1 MAATLGRDTPV
12 MGGGSVVGRRSG
24 EKRGGSDHDYEVRQ
38 RFKITDTKNTTV
50 IDGGM
55 NAYHGKTRLVKK
67 GVYRQ
72 PNI

>member
-1 MAATLGRDTPV
+1 VVATLGREAPV
-12 MGGGSVVGRRSG
+12 LGGGSVVGWISG
-24 EKRGGSDHDYEVRQ
+24 EKRGGSDHGYEVRQ
-38 RFKITDTKNTTV
+38 RFNITDTKNTTE

-67 GVYRQ
+67 GGYRQ